1 MRPMYNFWTFIEKN
15 LRHQT
20 LAQKYQALLGGCFLS
35 NPIAAK
41 AAFDG
46 ENVESN
52 IQLAAFP
59 YSAVNDKDV
68 KIDDTELRAKY
79 EELKDQFKQ
88 VEETRDI
95 KYVDVKVAA
104 SATDRAALEKSV
116 KDAAAQLAI
125 ADDPAE
131 IVRKAGSVVAYIGVP
146 QTKAAFANDI
156 AAQLDSTA
164 VGATSAVK
172 ENKGDNTLN
181 VVKVIAKQQLADSI
195 QFRAIQVGGDDITA
209 VRKQADSIYNALQA
223 GADFEALAK
232 KYNQTGEKSWL
243 TSNQYQSAS
252 SLDKDTR
259 AYINILNTAALNSF
273 TNLEMTGSNII
284 LQVVDRRA
292 PVEKYTAA
300 VIKRPIDFSKDTYS
314 AAYNKFSQFVSEN
327 QSLEAMEKA
336 AAKYGYQVQERQ
348 GMSNTEHYVAG
359 IHSTREALKWIFD
372 AKEGEVS
379 PLYECGDNDRLL
391 VLVMTKINPVG
402 YASLDNPQV
411 KEYIRN
417 LVVNDKKAEKIE
429 AKLKGVNSIAAAQK
443 QGAKVSEV
451 NQITFAAPAFI
462 QETGANEP
470 ALSGAVAG
478 TKAGQFSA
486 APVKGNGGV
495 YLFKVNSRQARQ
507 GAKFDAKQYA
517 QRVQQKAMQYAGNY
531 MRELYV
537 NAKVKDNRYLFF

>member
-1 MRPMYNFWTFIEKN
+1 
-15 LRHQT
+15 
-20 LAQKYQALLGGCFLS
+20 
-35 NPIAAK
+35 
-41 AAFDG
+41 
-46 ENVESN
+46 
-52 IQLAAFP
+52 
-59 YSAVNDKDV
+59 
-68 KIDDTELRAKY
+68 
-79 EELKDQFKQ
+79 
-88 VEETRDI
+88 
-95 KYVDVKVAA
+95 
-104 SATDRAALEKSV
+104 
-116 KDAAAQLAI
+116 
-125 ADDPAE
+125 
-131 IVRKAGSVVAYIGVP
+131 
-146 QTKAAFANDI
+146 
-156 AAQLDSTA
+156 
-164 VGATSAVK
+164 
-172 ENKGDNTLN
+172 
-181 VVKVIAKQQLADSI
+181 
-195 QFRAIQVGGDDITA
+195 
-209 VRKQADSIYNALQA
+209 
-223 GADFEALAK
+223 
-232 KYNQTGEKSWL
+232 
-243 TSNQYQSAS
+243 
-252 SLDKDTR
+252 
-259 AYINILNTAALNSF
+259 
-273 TNLEMTGSNII
+273 MTGSNII